1 MHYNLP
7 SGFDKYLSI
16 FEELCSK
23 IEACDQGL
31 ADTQKHNFFLNG
43 IKDEDFKNI
52 KNNCDK
58 KSFKETVIDLK
69 KKAIKLGKS
78 GGTTKP
84 YRQCNNNTTT
94 QQGNRDEGNHQDV
107 KLTNFPSETW
117 AMLSPEVKQWFI

>member
-58 KSFKETVIDLK
+58 KSFKETVIALK
-69 KKAIKLGKS
+69 KKPSSWVKVRVIPSNIYDAIITLLLSKATMMKVII
-78 GGTTKP
+78 KP
-84 YRQCNNNTTT
+84 
-94 QQGNRDEGNHQDV
+94 
-107 KLTNFPSETW
+107 S
-117 AMLSPEVKQWFI
+117 S